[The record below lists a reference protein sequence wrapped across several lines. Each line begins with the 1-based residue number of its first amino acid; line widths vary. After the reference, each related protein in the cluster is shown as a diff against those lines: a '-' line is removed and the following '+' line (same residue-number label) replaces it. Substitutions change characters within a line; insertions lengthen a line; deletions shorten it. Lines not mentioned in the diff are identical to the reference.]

1 MVLDFTGV
9 LDVFCQ
15 GVFRADTFRLTLI
28 FDFAGVFRAGKR
40 IKMGAGLSELAGQS
54 RGIRIRNVPDCFE
67 ALLESLGKEENRLAM
82 DKAQQRT
89 IKFVRPTDECDICE
103 GGGVDFG
110 IDRFEPVRSAV
121 RENALWSLVILS
133 SHGAALAG
141 KALEATLL
149 VLRDVIH
156 NDKNAICVGL
166 AMDALNR
173 IAHLHSQD
181 AKEIPLIK
189 NLQTE
194 LRKILKDD
202 AIQSWETMVRGGL
215 KPKVLSGLQSSES

>member
-1 MVLDFTGV
+1 M
-9 LDVFCQ
+9 
-15 GVFRADTFRLTLI
+15 
-28 FDFAGVFRAGKR
+28 
-40 IKMGAGLSELAGQS
+40 
-54 RGIRIRNVPDCFE
+54 
-67 ALLESLGKEENRLAM
+67 
-82 DKAQQRT
+82 
-89 IKFVRPTDECDICE
+89 RPTDECDICE

-141 KALEATLL
+141 KALEATLV

-181 AKEIPLIK
+181 AKEIPLVK

-194 LRKILKDD
+194 FRKILKDD

-215 KPKVLSGLQSSES
+215 KPKVLSGLQSTES